1 MALSLNDDYNLT
13 RDQIIRAAFE
23 TIGVAVSNE
32 PLEAEDVA
40 VGKVAFNA
48 LAMSWKNYGLM
59 LWKRGR
65 TSLTPVA
72 STYEITL
79 APTITGGSDTE
90 KPVKM
95 IAVNYKETAT
105 GKEIPMTRL
114 SHKEYNNLPN
124 KAQTGT
130 PVQYYFEP
138 QRTGSK
144 MYIWPAPNATFA
156 AGYTIEIT
164 YQSPIQS
171 MSAGTDDVDFPS
183 EWYRALILNLA
194 VDLAPKYDYGIR
206 ERQLL
211 EAQALDALDL
221 AKNFDVEDASL
232 YLSPDEGY

>member
-1 MALSLNDDYNLT
+1 MALSLTDDYNLT

-59 LWKRGR
+59 LWKRG
-65 TSLTPVA
+65 TATITPLVLSQA
-72 STYEITL
+72 SYTL
-79 APTITGGSDTE
+79 APTLGTGSE
-90 KPVKM
+90 KPMKM
-95 IAVNYKETAT
+95 ISVSYKDSDGNET
-105 GKEIPMTRL
+105 PMTRL
-114 SHKEYNNLPN
+114 SYREYDDLPN
-124 KAQTGT
+124 KTQTGT
-130 PVQYYFEP
+130 PTQYYFEP
-138 QRTGSK
+138 QRTGSILK
-144 MYIWPAPNATFA
+144 IWPTADANAVSNL
-156 AGYTIEIT
+156 TIEYT
-164 YQSPIQS
+164 YQQPIQS
-171 MSAGTDDVDFPS
+171 MADGTDDVDFPS